1 VPLPPRAAHL
11 PRAQQGLELL
21 QQGAL
26 GLARAA
32 QQQACGSRASPQVVY
47 DFDEFM
53 SIPTCTVGRH
63 CGDAEASGYAKL
75 AK

>member
-1 VPLPPRAAHL
+1 
-11 PRAQQGLELL
+11 
-21 QQGAL
+21 
-26 GLARAA
+26 
-32 QQQACGSRASPQVVY
+32 VVY

-63 CGDAEASGYAKL
+63 CGDTEASGYAKL